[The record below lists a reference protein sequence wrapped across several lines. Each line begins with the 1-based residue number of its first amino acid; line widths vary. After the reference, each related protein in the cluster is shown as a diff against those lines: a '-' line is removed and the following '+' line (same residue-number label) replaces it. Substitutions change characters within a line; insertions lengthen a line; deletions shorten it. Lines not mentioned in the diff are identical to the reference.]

1 MERIKDIVVGGGGS
15 GDFTGFKKQFIAT
28 SFWFYLKAP
37 FVFVVA
43 KCFCK
48 NLNFFLQ
55 IKFLVFLYFLN
66 MLMSKTIFL
75 FKKIISMH
83 FQAKSIL
90 KTNHYHNAKQAFTIN
105 RHPHTVPS
113 RSTVASQ
120 CFLESL
126 GSLSDQISAFASVN
140 VSRKSTQSKPLSGLF
155 FL

>member
-1 MERIKDIVVGGGGS
+1 MERIKDIVVGGGSGG

-75 FKKIISMH
+75 F
-83 FQAKSIL
+83 
-90 KTNHYHNAKQAFTIN
+90 
-105 RHPHTVPS
+105 
-113 RSTVASQ
+113 
-120 CFLESL
+120 
-126 GSLSDQISAFASVN
+126 
-140 VSRKSTQSKPLSGLF
+140 
-155 FL
+155 